1 MSKYE
6 MRINWDAADDIYVVE
21 VPELVGCMAHGAT
34 RNEAIANAEDAV
46 SAWVEAAKEI
56 GQVVPEPNVR
66 GITA

>member
-6 MRINWDAADDIYVVE
+6 MRINWDAADGIYVVE
-21 VPELVGCMAHGAT
+21 VPELSGCMAHGAT
-34 RNEAIANAEDAV
+34 RSEAIANAEDAI
-46 SAWVEAAKEI
+46 SAWVEAAKEM

>member
-6 MRINWDAADDIYVVE
+6 MRISWDNADGIFVVE
-21 VPELVGCMAHGAT
+21 VPELPGCMAHGAT
-34 RNEAIANAEDAV
+34 RGEAVANAEDAI
-46 SAWVEAAKEI
+46 SAWIEVAQET

>member
-6 MRINWDAADDIYVVE
+6 MRINWDAADGIYVVE
-21 VPELVGCMAHGAT
+21 VPELAGCMAHGVT
-34 RNEAIANAEDAV
+34 RSEAIANAEDAV
-46 SAWVEAAKEI
+46 SAWVEAAIEM